1 MCPPCRCAA
10 SPLRGELAFS
20 ISLTQKEKPEA
31 QSPRMGAAAQP
42 RGNIYRV
49 VGGFRLSKKTK
60 ISARLPA
67 VAGEFF
73 APSLAKKQR
82 E

>member
-20 ISLTQKEKPEA
+20 VCLTQKEQSEA

-49 VGGFRLSKKTK
+49 VGGFR
-60 ISARLPA
+60 
-67 VAGEFF
+67 
-73 APSLAKKQR
+73 
-82 E
+82 